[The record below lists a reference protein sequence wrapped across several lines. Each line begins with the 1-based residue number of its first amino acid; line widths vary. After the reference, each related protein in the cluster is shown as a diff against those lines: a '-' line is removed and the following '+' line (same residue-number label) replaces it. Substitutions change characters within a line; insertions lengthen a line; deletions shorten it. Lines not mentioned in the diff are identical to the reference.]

1 MFQID
6 KRHIVNFDYI
16 LFFQTVL
23 LLFLGI
29 MAIYSASYNLQ
40 LHQAGDYY
48 LKQVFWSII
57 GIILFLVFS
66 FISYKRLISWAA
78 PIYTLGVIFLIYV
91 LIFGDVS
98 MGAKRWI
105 DIGGFSL
112 QPSEFF
118 KVVWV
123 ITLGRVFKDI
133 GMKNLSFSHI
143 LKKFVPTIPPLL
155 LIFLQPDL
163 GTAVIF
169 LAIWGIVLLY
179 RGITKYTFFAV
190 LAILLVSIPVIWAN
204 MHDYQRERVI
214 TFLNPEA
221 DPFGSGYHV
230 IQSKIAVGS
239 GGLAGKGYLKGT
251 QSHLKFLPEKHTDFI
266 FSVIGEEFGL
276 MGASVILLA
285 FLSLLARIL
294 YVSAYSK
301 EPTAK
306 VMCVA
311 VFAFIFFQFFVNASM
326 VVGIMPVVG
335 IPMPFISYGG
345 SSLVT
350 FMSMLGIV
358 NSIAMRKYDRPAD
371 F

>member
-6 KRHIVNFDYI
+6 KRHVVNFDYI
-16 LFFQTVL
+16 LFSQTVL

-40 LHQAGDYY
+40 LQQSGDYY
-48 LKQVFWSII
+48 LKQITWSVI
-57 GIILFLVFS
+57 GIAFFLAFS
-66 FISYKRLISWAA
+66 FVSYKRLISWASL
-78 PIYTLGVIFLIYV
+78 IYTLGVISLVYV
-91 LIFGDVS
+91 LIFGDVN

-118 KVVWV
+118 KVAWV

-133 GMKNLSFSHI
+133 GMKNFSFFPI
-143 LKKFVPTIPPLL
+143 LKKFIPAVPPLL

-169 LAIWGIVLLY
+169 LAVWGIVLLY
-179 RGITKYTFFAV
+179 RGITKYTFFAIV
-190 LAILLVSIPVIWAN
+190 AILLVSIPVIWAN
-204 MHDYQRERVI
+204 MHDYQRQRVV

-221 DPFGSGYHV
+221 DPFGAGYHV

-239 GGLAGKGYLKGT
+239 GGLTGKGYLQGT

-276 MGASVILLA
+276 VGAAVILLC

-294 YVSAYSK
+294 FISAYSK

-306 VMCVA
+306 IMCVA

-326 VVGIMPVVG
+326 VVGMMPVVG

-358 NSIAMRKYDRPAD
+358 NSIAMRRYDRPAD
-371 F
+371 L